1 MNYKERYKK
10 YRPEVQ
16 EQMNNIIDNYDI
28 EDGYLL
34 TLDLLA
40 INLDLMYTSI
50 DSIKSEGFETTD
62 YKICSYARLMKLVL
76 GSNKTFRIMYKD
88 NFELFDFFDK
98 FEDLSTDIFKNGIG
112 SKKPVVSCILEALE
126 NVKYNNSLYDAL
138 KLDHFFSLCLE
149 KRVKFI
155 LKQNVK
161 VEDVKEIKKVVDE
174 FFNLTTKCSNDVLN
188 HEIVKN
194 RIERRINRF

>member
-1 MNYKERYKK
+1 MNYKDRYKK

-62 YKICSYARLMKLVL
+62 YKKRVVKNHAVQQLNSSQQTIIKLLNNFPSSTMMKEKIKKLSEN
-76 GSNKTFRIMYKD
+76 G
-88 NFELFDFFDK
+88 
-98 FEDLSTDIFKNGIG
+98 EDDSD
-112 SKKPVVSCILEALE
+112 
-126 NVKYNNSLYDAL
+126 Y
-138 KLDHFFSLCLE
+138 LE
-149 KRVKFI
+149 K
-155 LKQNVK
+155 LL
-161 VEDVKEIKKVVDE
+161 E
-174 FFNLTTKCSNDVLN
+174 
-188 HEIVKN
+188 
-194 RIERRINRF
+194 

>member
-1 MNYKERYKK
+1 MNYKDRYKK

-62 YKICSYARLMKLVL
+62 YKQRVVKNHAIQQLNSSQQTVIKLLNNFPSSTMMK
-76 GSNKTFRIMYKD
+76 
-88 NFELFDFFDK
+88 
-98 FEDLSTDIFKNGIG
+98 
-112 SKKPVVSCILEALE
+112 
-126 NVKYNNSLYDAL
+126 
-138 KLDHFFSLCLE
+138 E
-149 KRVKFI
+149 K
-155 LKQNVK
+155 
-161 VEDVKEIKKVVDE
+161 IKKLSSIDDSGESPLDE
-174 FFNLTTKCSNDVLN
+174 Y
-188 HEIVKN
+188 I
-194 RIERRINRF
+194 